1 MSSELAKESAM
12 FYVKNLPG
20 WERWLRVG
28 GGMVMTAYALMNVGG
43 IVGWL
48 ISAAGIGT
56 ALSGVLGFCPV
67 CALAGRRLAK
77 RTRD

>member
-1 MSSELAKESAM
+1 M

-28 GGMVMTAYALMNVGG
+28 GGTAMIAYALLSVGG
-43 IVGWL
+43 ILGWML
-48 ISAAGIGT
+48 AASGAGI
-56 ALSGVLGFCPV
+56 ALSGVFGFCPM

-77 RTRD
+77 RERR

>member
-1 MSSELAKESAM
+1 M

-28 GGMVMTAYALMNVGG
+28 SGVAIAIYALLGVGG
-43 IVGWL
+43 ISNWILV
-48 ISAAGIGT
+48 AGSIGL
-56 ALSGVLGFCPV
+56 ALSGVLGFCPM

-77 RTRD
+77 RARS

>member
-1 MSSELAKESAM
+1 M

-28 GGMVMTAYALMNVGG
+28 SGVAMAIYALLRGGG
-43 IVGWL
+43 IVGWML
-48 ISAAGIGT
+48 AAAGIGI
-56 ALSGVLGFCPV
+56 ALTGVLGFCPM

-77 RTRD
+77 RARN

>member
-1 MSSELAKESAM
+1 M

-28 GGMVMTAYALMNVGG
+28 SGIAMAGYALLRVGG
-43 IVGWL
+43 IAGWILAACGVG
-48 ISAAGIGT
+48 I
-56 ALSGVLGFCPV
+56 ALSGVFGFCPM

-77 RTRD
+77 RAGG

>member
-1 MSSELAKESAM
+1 M

-28 GGMVMTAYALMNVGG
+28 GGVVMAVYALMSVAG
-43 IVGWL
+43 IVGGL
-48 ISAAGIGT
+48 LVAAGIGT
-56 ALSGVLGFCPV
+56 ALSGVLGFCPM

-77 RTRD
+77 RARG